1 MLLLVCVNN
10 DLIFRINNTFNELEF
25 FIPLQMLIA
34 WKLPESNTNQGM
46 FLLGFKAKVPLHSTE
61 VEMSCGDGSESCHNA
76 SDVPA

>member
-1 MLLLVCVNN
+1 MLMGVNN
-10 DLIFRINNTFNELEF
+10 DLIFMINNTFNELEF

-34 WKLPESNTNQGM
+34 WTLLESNTNQGM
-46 FLLGFKAKVPLHSTE
+46 FLLGFKAKVPLHFTE

>member
-1 MLLLVCVNN
+1 MLMGVN
-10 DLIFRINNTFNELEF
+10 DSLIFMINNTFNELEF

-34 WKLPESNTNQGM
+34 WKLLESNPNQGM